1 MRISQEPLN
10 SAETDELSQLLKK
23 SEARGIEFARG
34 VFAAVATSPTQMDP
48 TEWMPLVLGPE
59 ELSASELKRALTL
72 LMRECNACAECLVL
86 GHPAVPPP
94 EQLDAIHQ
102 YTRGFMQVAGRDA
115 AWKADTDSFSLA
127 VPLMALSGYADVAS
141 LTSIEATKAHE
152 DDAFEVLDE
161 EQLLTK
167 YRSDLVDH
175 VAGLYDHFKETRNK
189 KTASATVAGE
199 DKVGRNEP
207 CPCGSGRKWKKC
219 CGAGS

>member
-1 MRISQEPLN
+1 MRISQQPLN
-10 SAETDELSQLLKK
+10 SAETEELSQLLKK
-23 SEARGIEFARG
+23 SEARRVEFARG

-86 GHPAVPPP
+86 GHPAVPAS
-94 EQLDAIHQ
+94 EQVEAIHQ
-102 YTRGFMQVAGRDA
+102 YARGFMQVAGRDA

-141 LTSIEATKAHE
+141 LTSIEANKAEE
-152 DDAFEVLDE
+152 DSAFEILDE
-161 EQLLTK
+161 EQLLAK
-167 YRSDLVDH
+167 YRTELVDH
-175 VAGLYDHFKETRNK
+175 VAGLYDHFREARTRK
-189 KTASATVAGE
+189 AASATAAGA
-199 DKVGRNEP
+199 DKVGRNDP

-219 CGAGS
+219 CGAES